1 MVCGRVDHSEQT
13 VNLPTKGH
21 SVSHNK
27 FNARLYNEDQR
38 VVLRTRR
45 KHNQQHIKNSNCTA
59 ETTGHIST
67 TPRHCPL
74 NTRTKHTR
82 TPPRRSARTHSNRSS
97 RFKAR
102 EVRWQQSQSSTS
114 IRDKYRAFHKG
125 YHKFRQHLLP
135 THQTLSRA
143 AYWPHDNNTDNTHYY
158 DPHSGTIPH
167 HQVDLYR
174 SQESREMKRM
184 MEFLED
190 GGVGFMPDK
199 KDGGWIRV
207 MFENWN
213 SLGVFTHSWKMD
225 RLNYLIR
232 RLRIDIV
239 AGCECQ
245 CDWTMVDHDHQ
256 FTSLLVPGT
265 AKKGVTANNT
275 HERIHR
281 DQKGGTAIA
290 GIGRICDVISEVGY
304 DSTGLGRWTWIKLGR
319 APHITRVVSAYLPCK
334 PGRKSRGRTV
344 WEQHSRYFEARGDM
358 RYPSTIFMEDLLYM
372 FKCWIQQG
380 EHVLLAIDANQDVY
394 TGRLASMLKESPYN
408 MHCMLEEAMGEKVP
422 NSHFSGDRKISTF
435 FGTPGIVTGHGM
447 CYPHWFGIGDH
458 RVMILE
464 ISAKAAFNGAYPPIA
479 TPAART
485 LNCKIARIKRQ
496 YCNKLEQLT
505 VTHKMKE
512 RLDRLEYLQGDEYV
526 AAHNK
531 WDTELGEYMRCAEK
545 LSIKHRG
552 GALDYSPT
560 VGQWLKK
567 RAILKWILRWHDGK
581 VPDTRNLLRAARR
594 HAIDNPLQL
603 TKTEVESRLAACISE
618 IYALRHQAP
627 ALREKHLRWRL
638 GLAKTRGDDLAMR
651 ELNRIIK
658 NEASRRRQRH
668 INSHV
673 RDPRGR
679 AVFRVTV
686 ESPDGETI
694 HDTKHEVERHVQQNL
709 QSRFSLG
716 KRAPLCQDPLLQDFG
731 TLGDTEAATRLFHG
745 TYNFPPGTDDATIC
759 LLREAARL
767 RLECD
772 KFPQDDTDIT
782 PTDYLTFWSTAKEAT
797 SSSKSGRH
805 FGHYKAI
812 CSNLDLVQL
821 HVQSINLAA
830 RRGDPLVRWR
840 QGVTVLLEKEAG
852 NTSIDRL
859 RAICLLE
866 ADFNWWLKV
875 IFAKRMMAKMHAQGM
890 LPLEQGA
897 LKGKMATDTSMMKQL
912 FFDQA
917 NILHE
922 DCSVTSTDAA
932 NCYDAGNHTAVS
944 LSLQAVGVYLT
955 FILCYLKCVQLM
967 QYFLQTGFGL
977 AETSYGGTPDSIC
990 MGLIQGSG
998 AAPGVWT
1005 ATSTVI
1011 LGAYKTEG
1019 YGASLVSGWSGIDI
1033 PVAALL
1039 YVDDTDLLHKPK
1051 CSTTP
1056 LSDFVPWVQQAIT
1069 FWANLLQATGGSLKP
1084 SKCYWYLLAYK
1095 FTNGV
1100 ASLRPA
1106 RDFTNISLEIPQPG
1120 SSNVSIELK
1129 DPTQATE
1136 VLGVLCCPNGDGTPM
1151 LNHMIGKGFRWSTKV
1166 LASTLMP
1173 HDVWFSLKTQAIPS
1187 VRYGL
1192 VPLMATRSQLDDA
1205 LSRWYYHCL
1214 PSLGVNR
1221 NIRKEW
1227 KTLPVQ
1233 YQGLGLPNLSLEK
1246 LADSLKLLQRHWGTT
1261 SDLGM
1266 ALRCSFELV
1275 QMETGLQGNFLS
1287 RDISSLGCLATHSWF
1302 KCLWELVYF
1311 YRIRVILSD
1320 TVVSPLREHDKVVME
1335 EALCILPPSQWTSFN
1350 RARKHFRVYFLS
1362 QLVLSDGQTVDP
1374 KILRLGQP
1382 RDTSFRFPR
1391 EEPTTHDLGVW
1402 IATIK
1407 ILTSTTLVISPPL
1420 GKFIQPCVESRTWR
1434 TDNAFQLLVHELPS
1448 GGFDIYHRTSHTVH
1462 TRRGFL
1468 FSYNH
1473 FSTMAPDATLPA
1485 SVKSHPDGRVSL
1497 LSTSSYIPDPPPQTR
1512 TFLSRLREG
1521 SQARLWQ
1528 SVVLDD
1534 DGDWIPEAAKNCSLV
1549 IVHDG
1554 SYMPDLNQS
1563 VCAAALVVLCKHT
1576 GKVGSI
1582 KICEKTDPASA
1593 SNYRAELI
1601 GGLIASH
1608 ILRTL
1613 DGLITHEPTG
1623 VTLFCDNLGVIHH
1636 AQHPWRPLP
1645 EKQAQSDVL
1654 SVFVHN
1660 LQKTKIKWQY
1670 NHVHGH
1676 LDNHSSFDTL
1686 TLPQQL
1692 NVIADSLAKDAIRD
1706 AIQKNQYCQPL
1717 YPHESIRVFIGNRKA
1732 TSSFRNTLYLDWG
1745 AQVAQDVFHSRKLI
1759 PSKYFHLV
1767 NWDAVHRVMTKLPQM
1782 YRVWITKHVSGFCGT
1797 NKQLSRMQ
1805 SSTQNRCMCCC
1816 RRGEDRLHITRC
1828 PDPGRS
1834 AMFNQTVEDLINWM
1848 KRSNGDIDLIL
1859 VLQAYLKLR
1868 GKTPM
1873 RRICSTIPRL
1883 HIMARD
1889 FDRLGWVNFT
1899 EGRICNALF
1908 QVQMDWLSKTGSR
1921 WSISGWS
1928 VMFVSKVLDI
1938 THRQWLYR
1946 NARIHLKVAEGLTQ
1960 PAHEAITS
1968 KVLTLMGTDPM
1979 ELLPQHRHLL
1989 ELDFFA
1995 LGNGPT
2001 VDRQYWIKS
2010 IESALQASGKR
2021 NRIDNMRG
2029 DAVDYQKRHKRSR
2042 CL

>member
-1 MVCGRVDHSEQT
+1 MVFGSVDHLEQT
-13 VNLPTKGH
+13 VNLPTKGYPK
-21 SVSHNK
+21 SHNK
-27 FNARLYNEDQR
+27 FNTRLHYEDQR
-38 VVLRTRR
+38 VVFLTRN
-45 KHNQQHIKNSNCTA
+45 KTKQQHDGNGNRTA
-59 ETTGHIST
+59 KTTLDI
-67 TPRHCPL
+67 L
-74 NTRTKHTR
+74 
-82 TPPRRSARTHSNRSS
+82 TPPRHGPFSTGRQHPGTPSHRPARMHSIRSCRS
-97 RFKAR
+97 KTR
-102 EVRWQQSQSSTS
+102 EVRWQQSNLFKS
-114 IRDKYRAFHKG
+114 IKDKYRAFHKG
-125 YHKFRQHLLP
+125 YSKFRQHTLP
-135 THQTLSRA
+135 THQALMQAT
-143 AYWPHDNNTDNTHYY
+143 YVPNIDITDNAHYY
-158 DPHSGTIPH
+158 DPHSGTIPC
-167 HQVDLYR
+167 HQIELAK

-184 MEFLED
+184 LEFLED
-190 GGVGFMPDK
+190 GGTGFMPDK
-199 KDGGWIRV
+199 KEGGWIRV

-213 SLGVFTHSWKMD
+213 SLGVSTHSWKID
-225 RLNYLIR
+225 RLNYLIK
-232 RLRIDIV
+232 RLHIDIV

-245 CDWTMVDHDHQ
+245 CDWTMVDLNHQ
-256 FTSLLVPGT
+256 LTNLLVPGI
-265 AKKGVTANNT
+265 AKKVVTANNT

-304 DSTGLGRWTWIKLGR
+304 DTTGLGRWTWVKLGQ
-319 APHITRVVSAYLPCK
+319 APHTTRVVSAYLPCK
-334 PGRKSRGRTV
+334 PGRNSRGRTV

-358 RYPSTIFMEDLLYM
+358 RYPSTIFVEDLLHM
-372 FKCWIQQG
+372 FKHWIQQG

-458 RVMILE
+458 RVMLLE
-464 ISAKAAFNGAYPPIA
+464 ISAKAAFNGAYPTIA

-485 LNCKIARIKRQ
+485 LNCKIDRIKRQ
-496 YCNKLEQLT
+496 YCDKLEQLT
-505 VTHKMKE
+505 VAHKMKE
-512 RLDRLEYLQGDEYV
+512 RLNNIEFLQGEEYSI
-526 AAHNK
+526 AHNK

-545 LSIKHRG
+545 LSTKHRG
-552 GALDYSPT
+552 GSLDYSPT

-594 HAIDNPLQL
+594 QAIDNPLQL
-603 TKTEVESRLAACISE
+603 TRTEVESRLAACMSE
-618 IYALRHQAP
+618 IYTLRHQAP

-638 GLAKTRGDDLAMR
+638 GLAKKRGDDSATR
-651 ELNRIIK
+651 EINRIIQS
-658 NEASRRRQRH
+658 EARRRRQRH

-673 RDPRGR
+673 KDPRGR

-686 ESPDGETI
+686 ESPDGITI
-694 HDTKHEVERHVQQNL
+694 HDTKHEVERQVQQNL
-709 QSRFSLG
+709 QARFSLG
-716 KRAPLCQDPLLQDFG
+716 KRAPIYRDPLLQEFG
-731 TLGDTEAATRLFHG
+731 TLGDTEAATCLLNG
-745 TYNFPPGTDDATIC
+745 KYIFPPGTDDATIR
-759 LLREAARL
+759 LLQEVARL

-772 KFPQDDTDIT
+772 KFPPNDTDIT
-782 PTDYLTFWSTAKEAT
+782 STDYLAFWSTAKEAT

-812 CSNLDLVQL
+812 CSNLDLVHI

-875 IFAKRMMAKMHAQGM
+875 IFAKRMMATMHSQRM

-897 LKGKMATDTSMMKQL
+897 LKGKMATDTSLMKQL

-944 LSLQAVGVYLT
+944 LALQAVGVCLH

-977 AETSYGGTPDSIC
+977 AETSYGGTSDSIC

-1019 YGASLVSGWSGIDI
+1019 YGASLVSGWSGVNI
-1033 PVAALL
+1033 PIAALL
-1039 YVDDTDLLHKPK
+1039 YVDDTDLLHKPQ

-1056 LSDFVPWVQQAIT
+1056 LSDFVPWVQQATT
-1069 FWANLLQATGGSLKP
+1069 FWAHLLQATGGSLKP
-1084 SKCYWYLLAYK
+1084 TKCYWYLLAYK

-1106 RDFTNISLEIPQPG
+1106 RDFTNISIKIPQPD
-1120 SSNVSIELK
+1120 SPAVTIELK
-1129 DPTQATE
+1129 DPTQATK
-1136 VLGVLCCPNGDGTPM
+1136 VLGVLCCPSGDGTPM
-1151 LNHMIGKGFRWSTKV
+1151 LNHMLSKGVRWSTKV
-1166 LASTLMP
+1166 LASALTP

-1192 VPLMATRSQLDDA
+1192 VPLMATRNQLDDA
-1205 LSRWYYHCL
+1205 MSKWYYHCL
-1214 PSLGVNR
+1214 PALGVNR
-1221 NIRKEW
+1221 NIRKDW
-1227 KTLPVQ
+1227 KMLPVQ

-1266 ALRCSFELV
+1266 ALRCSFELI
-1275 QMETGLQGNFLS
+1275 QIETGLHGNFLL
-1287 RDISSLGCLATHSWF
+1287 RDFHSLGSLATHSWF
-1302 KCLWELVYF
+1302 KCLWELVSF
-1311 YRIRVILSD
+1311 YRVRVILSD

-1335 EALCILPPSQWTSFN
+1335 EVIRILPSTQWTAFN

-1362 QLVLSDGQTVDP
+1362 QLVLSDGRTVDP
-1374 KILRLGQP
+1374 TVLSLGQP
-1382 RDTSFRFPR
+1382 RNTSFRFPR
-1391 EEPTTHDLGVW
+1391 EEPTLHDLSVW
-1402 IATIK
+1402 VATIK
-1407 ILTSTTLVISPPL
+1407 ILTSNTLVVSPPL
-1420 GKFIQPCVESRTWR
+1420 GKFVKPCIESLTWR
-1434 TDNAFQLLVHELPS
+1434 ANISCQLLANALPA
-1448 GGFDIYHRTSHTVH
+1448 GGYNIYHRNTNII
-1462 TRRGFL
+1462 TRKGPL
-1468 FSYNH
+1468 FSYSH
-1473 FSTMAPDATLPA
+1473 STTIDPDAILPA
-1485 SVKSHPDGRVSL
+1485 SVKFHPDGMVSL
-1497 LSTSSYIPDPPPQTR
+1497 LSTSEYIANPPAQTR

-1528 SVVLDD
+1528 SVVIED
-1534 DGDWIPEAAKNCSLV
+1534 DGDWIPEAAMNSSLV

-1563 VCAAALVVLCKHT
+1563 VCAAALVILCKHT

-1601 GGLIASH
+1601 GGLMASH

-1613 DGLITHEPTG
+1613 DGLIPHEATG

-1636 AQHPWRPLP
+1636 AQHPWRSLP

-1660 LQKTKIKWQY
+1660 LQKTKIKWEY
-1670 NHVHGH
+1670 NHVYGH
-1676 LDNHSSFDTL
+1676 LDDYSSFDTL

-1692 NVIADSLAKDAIRD
+1692 NVIADSLAKEAIRD
-1706 AIQKNQYCQPL
+1706 ALQTNQYCQPL
-1717 YPHESIRVFIGNRKA
+1717 YPHESTRVFIGGKKA
-1732 TSSFRNTLYLDWG
+1732 TSSFRNALYQDWG
-1745 AQVAQDVFHSRKLI
+1745 ARVAQDLFHSRNLI
-1759 PSKYFHLV
+1759 SSKYFHLV
-1767 NWDAVHRVMTKLPQM
+1767 NWDAVQRAMITLPQM
-1782 YRVWITKHVSGFCGT
+1782 YRVWITKHISGFCGT

-1805 SSTQNRCMCCC
+1805 TSIQNRCMCCGK
-1816 RRGEDRLHITRC
+1816 RGEDKLHITRC
-1828 PDPGRS
+1828 TEPGRS
-1834 AMFNQTVEDLINWM
+1834 AMFTRTVEDLINWM
-1848 KRSNGDIDLIL
+1848 KRSKGDIDLIL

-1868 GKTPM
+1868 GRTSM
-1873 RRICSTIPRL
+1873 RRLCSTIPHL
-1883 HIMARD
+1883 HVMARD
-1889 FDRLGWVNFT
+1889 FDHLGWVNFT
-1899 EGRICNALF
+1899 EGRICKSLF
-1908 QVQMDWLSKTGSR
+1908 QVQQDWLSKTGSR
-1921 WSISGWS
+1921 CSISSWS
-1928 VMFVSKVLDI
+1928 VTFVSKVLDI

-1946 NARIHLKVAEGLTQ
+1946 NARIHIRVAEGLTQ
-1960 PAHEAITS
+1960 PAHEVIMS

-1979 ELLPQHRHLL
+1979 ELLPQHRNLL
-1989 ELDFFA
+1989 EWDFLA
-1995 LGNGPT
+1995 LGAGST
-2001 VDRQYWIKS
+2001 VDRQYWIKNM
-2010 IESALQASGKR
+2010 ESALQASRKR
-2021 NRIDNMRG
+2021 RRVNNKGGDSADNRGN
-2029 DAVDYQKRHKRSR
+2029 YKRSR
-2042 CL
+2042 WL